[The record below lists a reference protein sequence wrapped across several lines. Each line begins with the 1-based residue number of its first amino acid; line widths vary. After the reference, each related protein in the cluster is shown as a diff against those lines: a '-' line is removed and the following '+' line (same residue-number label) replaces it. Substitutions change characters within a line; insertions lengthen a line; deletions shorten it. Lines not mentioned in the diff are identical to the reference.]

1 MKITRGYETFSAES
15 IAEIHFVLEVS
26 FLILRKQEAEMK
38 EWYQIS
44 AEEVKKK
51 METSEHGLTTEEAA
65 KRLAQYGENVLAEGK
80 KKSVFAVVFGQ
91 FADLLVGIL
100 IVAAVISA
108 CSGNPESTFVILV
121 VIVLNALL
129 GTVQYVKAEKSL
141 ESLKDLTSPNASAAL
156 RREGG
161 DSGEGSRAGRPSAA
175 GGGRHGGGGRQN
187 PAQLFTAGE

>member
-80 KKSVFAVVFGQ
+80 KKSVFAVFFGQ
-91 FADLLVGIL
+91 FADRPDSARRLRKKPYGLP
-100 IVAAVISA
+100 AVRPAPSA
-108 CSGNPESTFVILV
+108 RRSDRCRIR
-121 VIVLNALL
+121 
-129 GTVQYVKAEKSL
+129 
-141 ESLKDLTSPNASAAL
+141 L
-156 RREGG
+156 RR
-161 DSGEGSRAGRPSAA
+161 SGRAATRCIKILRG
-175 GGGRHGGGGRQN
+175 
-187 PAQLFTAGE
+187 